1 MTEPTSEYFRMLL
14 DLVPLVKQMR
24 AAQKEYFRTRAKD
37 VLEESKSLERETD
50 RHLMALDELA
60 KGQQRLF

>member
-50 RHLMALDELA
+50 RHLAALDELA
-60 KGQQRLF
+60 KGQQRIF